1 MFMYAVRVDFV
12 NARRPPMSRKTDRA
26 EEAAR
31 ERELLE
37 GAIRAFEEVTAIRAT
52 VVGRD
57 VPLSGGRADAELA
70 LGEGELFLVEVK
82 RSLTPA
88 TLGPVLAQ
96 LKRFRRPVLL
106 VTPYVSPQLAERLK
120 LLEAPFLDG
129 AGNAY
134 LRTPGK
140 FIYVVGRKPEQ
151 RQAGAKPVRA
161 FRPTGS
167 RVVFALLAVQELAG
181 APYRTI
187 AEQAGVALGTV
198 NGVIADLERLGF
210 LVTSKST
217 GRRLERRPELID
229 AWVEAY
235 HRELRP
241 RLDPRRF
248 RVTQADWWQ
257 REDLGGLDL
266 WLGGEPAAALL
277 TGHLRPEV
285 ATLYSGAHFSAF
297 ARRVHPTK
305 DEHGNLEVLDRFWKF
320 EPQALAPG
328 RHVAPPLLV
337 YADLLGTGDSRNGE
351 AAEIVRERFLA

>member
-1 MFMYAVRVDFV
+1 MR
-12 NARRPPMSRKTDRA
+12 RKTYRA
-26 EEAAR
+26 DEAAR

-37 GAIRAFEEVTAIRAT
+37 DAVRAFEEVTAIRAT
-52 VVGRD
+52 VVASD
-57 VPLSGGRADAELA
+57 VPLPGGRADAELT
-70 LGEGELFLVEVK
+70 LDEGELFLVEVK

-96 LKRFRRPVLL
+96 LKQFRRPVLL
-106 VTPYVSPQLAERLK
+106 VTPYVTSQLAERLK
-120 LLEAPFLDG
+120 LLDAPFLDA

-140 FIYVVGRKPEQ
+140 LIYVVGRKPEP
-151 RQAGAKPVRA
+151 RQDAAKPVRA
-161 FRPTGS
+161 FRPTGL
-167 RVVFALLAVQELAG
+167 RVVFALLAVRELAG

-198 NGVIADLERLGF
+198 NGVVADLERLGF
-210 LVTSKST
+210 LVTAKST
-217 GRRLERRPELID
+217 GRRLERRSELID

-241 RLDPRRF
+241 RLNPRRF
-248 RVTQADWWQ
+248 RVMQPDWWQ
-257 REDLGGLDL
+257 TEDLGGLDL

-320 EPQALAPG
+320 EPQAETPG
-328 RHVAPPLLV
+328 RQLAPPLLV
-337 YADLLGTGDSRNGE
+337 YADLVGTGDPRNAE
-351 AAEIVRERFLA
+351 AAEIVRERFLV